1 VSISQDVRRQL
12 DITSDFLDEN
22 VRSRMTGVF
31 EAFVSSQKL
40 LTFISVFPAIEHGSL
55 VMLCEMTS

>member
-1 VSISQDVRRQL
+1 MLRRQL

-40 LTFISVFPAIEHGSL
+40 LTFHFFGLSAIEHGSL
-55 VMLCEMTS
+55 VMLSEMTS